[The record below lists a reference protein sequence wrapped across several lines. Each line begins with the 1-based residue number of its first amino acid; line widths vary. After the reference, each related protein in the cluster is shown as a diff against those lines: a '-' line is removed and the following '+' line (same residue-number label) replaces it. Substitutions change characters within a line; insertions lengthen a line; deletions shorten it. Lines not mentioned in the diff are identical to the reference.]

1 MNTPEAPAPEQ
12 RLHPLSWLFVLLHQL
27 QQFIVPLLVLLVAGR
42 GDRHDLWG
50 LLAVAVLVL
59 AAFAESLTFRYAI
72 GAQAIT
78 VRRGWLHRTRREL
91 PFARIHN
98 VSLHQSP
105 LHRLFGVAEVR
116 LESAGGAG
124 AEARMRVLKLVQA
137 LALEA
142 LVRRRRGQAHAAGTH
157 AAPPLLVLPDAEL
170 VRLGLISNRG
180 MLVVAAAFGA
190 LSQAGENVLHALFA
204 RWGRW
209 ALDALG
215 RGLGR
220 HLHDGPLA
228 LGLAA
233 LGLGLAVVLGLRLLS
248 VVLALVQF
256 HGFTLREED
265 GRLQVERGLLA
276 RTRAAAPLRRIQA
289 WRLHESLLHRLF
301 HRCSLGVDTAATP
314 HAQDAAGHALRE
326 IAPIATPARCR
337 ALLRHFLPTL
347 DWDGLA
353 WQPLHPRAWLLLA
366 GPGVLL
372 VLVLAG
378 LLAWRIGPAGALALA
393 LLPLALW
400 RARRLARACAW
411 ACDGRH
417 VAWRSGWLD
426 QRWHLAEIA
435 KLQALQLRQSPLQRR
450 LGMAS
455 LLLDTA
461 GGGALGAPLLLRHLP
476 QAQARALSARLV
488 AQMVGGGR
496 QR

>member
-1 MNTPEAPAPEQ
+1 MSAADVPAPEQ

-59 AAFAESLTFRYAI
+59 AAFAESLTYRYAI

-78 VRRGWLHRTRREL
+78 IRRGWLHRTRREL

-124 AEARMRVLKLVQA
+124 AEARMRVLRLDQA

-142 LVRRRRGQAHAAGTH
+142 LVRRQRGQAGSAEDS
-157 AAPPLLVLPDAEL
+157 APPLLTLTDAEL

-180 MLVVAAAFGA
+180 LLVVAAAFGA
-190 LSQAGENVLHALFA
+190 LSQAGENVLYALFE

-233 LGLGLAVVLGLRLLS
+233 FGLLLAVVVGLRLLS
-248 VVLALVQF
+248 VLLALVQF

-276 RTRAAAPLRRIQA
+276 RTRTAAPLRRIQA
-289 WRLHESLLHRLF
+289 WRLRESLLHRLF

-314 HAQDAAGHALRE
+314 HTEDAGGHPLRE

-337 ALLRHFLPTL
+337 ALLQHFLPGL

-353 WQPLHPRAWLLLA
+353 WQPLHPRAWRLLA

-372 VLVLAG
+372 VLASAG
-378 LLAWRIGPAGALALA
+378 LLAWRIGPMGALALV

-426 QRWHLAEIA
+426 HRWHLAEIA

-461 GGGALGAPLLLRHLP
+461 GGGAHGTPLLLRHLP
-476 QAQARALSARLV
+476 QAEARALSARLV
-488 AQMVGGGR
+488 AQMVGRGR